1 MNEWFVFVPVAIGVI
16 AGVIGLVSG
25 ARGTEPRDLTVLS
38 LAVVELVLIVHA
50 VTVIVL
56 AFGGTSMNGDPLEYW
71 MYLVTALLLPPLV
84 GVWAIV
90 DKTRLG
96 TLAIGGAALSVAIM
110 LVRMSVI
117 WVGN

>member
-1 MNEWFVFVPVAIGVI
+1 MSEWFVAVPVAVGVI
-16 AGVIGLVSG
+16 AGILGLVSG

-38 LAVVELVLIVHA
+38 LAAVELVLVIQA

-56 AFGGTSMNGDPLEYW
+56 AIGGTTMNGDPLEYW
-71 MYLVTALLLPPLV
+71 MYLITALLIPPLV

-90 DKTRLG
+90 DKTRIG

-110 LVRMSVI
+110 LIRMSVI
-117 WVGN
+117 WAGN